1 MHAAEHILAVPDIP
15 LHKSHMVLAGNI
27 VHIAVDLKVSVLGRH
42 VRAGFLHHMFFMD
55 TAVILQFLDRD
66 KFQSILLRQLP

>member
-1 MHAAEHILAVPDIP
+1 MEPNTSPVRALGMHAAEHIFAVPDIT

-42 VRAGFLHHMFFMD
+42 VRAGLLHHMFSW
-55 TAVILQFLDRD
+55 T
-66 KFQSILLRQLP
+66 RQ